1 MAVQLK
7 DQLNILEKA
16 NYRFNNNLAPEMMMR
31 SLVTYG
37 MELVAATAGA
47 FNLYSK
53 GMPAL
58 NEYCIAGEWTS
69 VQLPWISKSG
79 RSTGFA
85 TEQPKPSICNTC
97 GKDSQIIPENQ
108 QALNIHA
115 RVAIPIVRS
124 PEGEMLGW
132 LELYNKANGLNF
144 DDQDIAILKVLTASV
159 ATALEQYRVR
169 QAYQNRQ
176 NTLDINIDR
185 FIRSQQFANIGTW
198 DWNIQTGDL
207 YWSDRIGPL
216 FGYPLGEL
224 ETTYE
229 NFLLAVHPDDRTMV
243 IDAINACINQDK
255 GYQIEHRVV
264 WPDGSVHWVL
274 ECGDVQRDQ
283 AGKPLHML
291 GVVKDITRRKAAE
304 AALQAERDFAEVL
317 INTAQAIVLVL
328 DNDGNI
334 VHFNPYMEEVS
345 GYSLEEVKGQD
356 WFDIFL
362 STEDSQRLRELFKC
376 AIGDIQTRGNVNAIV
391 TKHGELRT
399 IDWYDKT
406 FKDVEGNVVGLLAMG
421 QDITQR
427 LEIDAA
433 LRESEERFR
442 NLVESASDWIW
453 EIDQEGV
460 YKYVSPHVQ
469 DILGYEPESLI
480 GKSPFHLMPTE
491 EAERLRACFEEIIR
505 HRSPINKLENIN
517 LHRSGRRVILE
528 TSGAPFFDSDGV
540 LKGYRGIDRDIT
552 ERKTAEL
559 ALMEQTLRNK
569 FILDNTHDGFV
580 IVTLDGRLREVNDA
594 YCKLVKYDRD
604 TLLRMRIADLTVSG
618 DPKEVERSI
627 KKVMELGHYR
637 FESSHRCSDGSI
649 VDLDVSTNLAAVGED
664 WFIFAFVRDVTEH
677 RINEQ
682 KRLLE
687 VRAQRDT
694 LVREVHH
701 RIKNHLQGII
711 SLLRNHIT
719 ERPEIAEAMESAIGQ
734 VDSIAMIHG
743 LQSRMQEGRIE
754 LAMLVGVIC
763 KAVGSLSS
771 KTIQLDTSRLR
782 MGVIIRPMD
791 GVPVALIINELL
803 QNALKHTPAL
813 SQKDITKVEL
823 YAEDSHV
830 VLHLSNPSP
839 VPLPDGFDLIK
850 GTGLGTGLTLARD
863 LLPHQGAGLSISW
876 DGDQV
881 ITRLTLNSP
890 VIALEEKE

>member
-1 MAVQLK
+1 
-7 DQLNILEKA
+7 
-16 NYRFNNNLAPEMMMR
+16 MMMR

-421 QDITQR
+421 QDITQ
-427 LEIDAA
+427 
-433 LRESEERFR
+433 
-442 NLVESASDWIW
+442 
-453 EIDQEGV
+453 
-460 YKYVSPHVQ
+460 
-469 DILGYEPESLI
+469 
-480 GKSPFHLMPTE
+480 
-491 EAERLRACFEEIIR
+491 
-505 HRSPINKLENIN
+505 
-517 LHRSGRRVILE
+517 
-528 TSGAPFFDSDGV
+528 
-540 LKGYRGIDRDIT
+540 
-552 ERKTAEL
+552 
-559 ALMEQTLRNK
+559 
-569 FILDNTHDGFV
+569 
-580 IVTLDGRLREVNDA
+580 
-594 YCKLVKYDRD
+594 
-604 TLLRMRIADLTVSG
+604 
-618 DPKEVERSI
+618 
-627 KKVMELGHYR
+627 
-637 FESSHRCSDGSI
+637 
-649 VDLDVSTNLAAVGED
+649 
-664 WFIFAFVRDVTEH
+664 
-677 RINEQ
+677 
-682 KRLLE
+682 
-687 VRAQRDT
+687 
-694 LVREVHH
+694 
-701 RIKNHLQGII
+701 
-711 SLLRNHIT
+711 
-719 ERPEIAEAMESAIGQ
+719 
-734 VDSIAMIHG
+734 
-743 LQSRMQEGRIE
+743 
-754 LAMLVGVIC
+754 
-763 KAVGSLSS
+763 
-771 KTIQLDTSRLR
+771 
-782 MGVIIRPMD
+782 
-791 GVPVALIINELL
+791 
-803 QNALKHTPAL
+803 
-813 SQKDITKVEL
+813 
-823 YAEDSHV
+823 
-830 VLHLSNPSP
+830 
-839 VPLPDGFDLIK
+839 
-850 GTGLGTGLTLARD
+850 
-863 LLPHQGAGLSISW
+863 
-876 DGDQV
+876 
-881 ITRLTLNSP
+881 
-890 VIALEEKE
+890 